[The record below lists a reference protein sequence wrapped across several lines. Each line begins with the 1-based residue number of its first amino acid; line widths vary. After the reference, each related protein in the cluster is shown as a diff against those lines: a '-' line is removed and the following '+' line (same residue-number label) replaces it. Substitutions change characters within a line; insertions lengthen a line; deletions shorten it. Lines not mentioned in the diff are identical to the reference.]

1 MQEVTKQTEMQT
13 ELKKYEASIE
23 QMKVD
28 QKRVEGEEKRKTLQE
43 ETKQHQAR
51 AQYQDQLARKRYDDQ
66 LAQQQRM
73 NDENLRRQEE
83 SVAKQEAMRKATIE
97 HEMELRHKNEMRK
110 LEAELK
116 AKAKIDRENQDL
128 NLEQIRLKAS
138 ENRITVLESIR
149 TAGSVLGT
157 GVTAL
162 LQDWDKILA
171 AAGGLSLL
179 AFGVYSAKGSTSI
192 AARYI
197 ESRLGKP
204 SLVRE
209 TSRFTVLDTVKHPIQ
224 AVKKFKD
231 KQTDALSGVVLAPKL
246 EERLRDVAIATKNT
260 KQNRGMYRNILMHG
274 PPGTGKTMFAKKL
287 AEHSGMD
294 YAIVTGGDLA
304 PLGRDGVTA
313 IHKVFDWATTSRK
326 GLLLFIDEAD
336 AFLRKRSSEHISED
350 LRAMLN
356 AFLYRTGEQSNKFML
371 VLASNTPEQF
381 DWAVND
387 RLDEM
392 VEFHLPGIEERERLV
407 RLYFDKF
414 VLHPAIEGN
423 KRLKVAQFDYGA
435 LCSKMAKMTEGMSGR
450 ELAKLGVAWQAVA
463 YASEDGV
470 LTESMVVDRC
480 VEAIKQHKQKVQWQS
495 EQEKQESKSIYATEE
510 SSAQLMESKS
520 PAIEVHTERKEEER
534 TIATA

>member
-1 MQEVTKQTEMQT
+1 MAA
-13 ELKKYEASIE
+13 YEPINAREYRNIC
-23 QMKVD
+23 
-28 QKRVEGEEKRKTLQE
+28 VECF
-43 ETKQHQAR
+43 
-51 AQYQDQLARKRYDDQ
+51 
-66 LAQQQRM
+66 
-73 NDENLRRQEE
+73 
-83 SVAKQEAMRKATIE
+83 
-97 HEMELRHKNEMRK
+97 
-110 LEAELK
+110 
-116 AKAKIDRENQDL
+116 
-128 NLEQIRLKAS
+128 
-138 ENRITVLESIR
+138 R
-149 TAGSVLGT
+149 TAGSVLGS
-157 GVTAL
+157 GATAL
-162 LQDWDKILA
+162 LQDWDKIVA

-179 AFGVYSAKGSTSI
+179 AFGVYTAKGTTGV

-209 TSRFTVLDTVKHPIQ
+209 TSRFTVLDTVRHPIQ
-224 AVKKFKD
+224 AIKKLKD
-231 KQTDALSGVVLAPKL
+231 KHTDALSGVVLAPKL

-392 VEFHLPGIEERERLV
+392 VEFRLPGREERERLV

-414 VLHPAIEGN
+414 VLQPAIEGN
-423 KRLKVAQFDYGA
+423 KRLKIAQFDYSA
-435 LCSKMAKMTEGMSGR
+435 LCTRMAAMTEGMSGR
-450 ELAKLGVAWQAVA
+450 ELSKLGVAWQAAA

-470 LTESMVVDRC
+470 LTEQMVIARC
-480 VEAIKQHKQKVQWQS
+480 DEAIKQHKQKVINHLS
-495 EQEKQESKSIYATEE
+495 NNSDSSI
-510 SSAQLMESKS
+510 
-520 PAIEVHTERKEEER
+520 R
-534 TIATA
+534 